1 MDKKNDTW
9 SSYDFLR
16 SLGIA
21 LSIVSIG
28 IAIAVVGYILTTS
41 KGKENKVSSSVS
53 PTPKEAIKK

>member
-1 MDKKNDTW
+1 MDKKNDIW

-41 KGKENKVSSSVS
+41 SGKENKVSSSVS